1 MRRLLPF
8 VLALGLLAPVL
19 ATSGVRVASADDA
32 AAQAAKQIA
41 DARERANKA
50 ADDYFAAVSQL
61 DQLTVDQQSLQSQIA
76 DIKVQ
81 VTDLQAKVQSIAVG
95 RFTRSDNS
103 SSPFLSGFSTPEEQM
118 QVAALSAVINDTS
131 SDDFDTYDS
140 LQRKLVGKQKEL
152 AAKQHQAQR
161 QQQRAATLRDKATA
175 EVTSLKRIEAQRLQD
190 QAVRAALQAEE
201 ARRATLIA
209 LASKPASTTTTS
221 DPAGDMAGGGGVG
234 APQTTVAALN
244 LGAGGQTGGGG
255 AGGRPGGAGGSDY
268 GGPGWVCPTGTAAVA
283 FGDTWGAPRS
293 GGRRHEG
300 VDMIGPIGTPLLA
313 VVDGFAEPQTN
324 DLGGITVW
332 FSGADGN
339 KYYYAHMDH
348 YEKLGAVKAGDVIG
362 YMGQTGNARFSVPH
376 LHFEIHPG
384 GGAAVN
390 PYPTVRAH
398 C

>member
-19 ATSGVRVASADDA
+19 ATSAVPVARADDPVARVA
-32 AAQAAKQIA
+32 KEIA

-50 ADDYFAAVSQL
+50 ADDYFSAVSQL
-61 DQLTVDQQSLQSQIA
+61 DQLLVDQQSLQSQIA
-76 DIKVQ
+76 DLKVQ
-81 VTDLQAKVQSIAVG
+81 VVDLQAKVQSIAVG
-95 RFTRSDNS
+95 RFTRSDNT

-131 SDDFDTYDS
+131 SNDFDNYDS
-140 LQRKLVGKQKEL
+140 LQRKLVAKQKAL
-152 AAKQHQAQR
+152 DAKKAQALG
-161 QQQRAATLRDKATA
+161 QQQRAAKLRDKATA
-175 EVTSLKRIEAQRLQD
+175 EVKSLKRIEAQRLQD
-190 QAVRAALQAEE
+190 QAVRAAVQAEE
-201 ARRATLIA
+201 ARRATLLA
-209 LASKPASTTTTS
+209 LASKTPTTTTTT
-221 DPAGDMAGGGGVG
+221 DPAGDVAGGGGSG
-234 APQTTVAALN
+234 SPQTTVPTAN
-244 LGAGGQTGGGG
+244 VGAGGQTGGGG

-268 GGPGWVCPTGTAAVA
+268 GGPAWVCPTGTAAVA

-324 DLGGITVW
+324 ELGGITIW

-384 GGAAVN
+384 GGSAVN

>member
-1 MRRLLPF
+1 

-19 ATSGVRVASADDA
+19 ATSAVSVARADDPA
-32 AAQAAKQIA
+32 VQAAKEIA
-41 DARERANKA
+41 DARERANTA

-61 DQLTVDQQSLQSQIA
+61 DQLAVDQQSLQSQIV
-76 DIKVQ
+76 DLKTQ
-81 VTDLQAKVQSIAVG
+81 VVDLQAKVQSIAVG

-103 SSPFLSGFSTPEEQM
+103 SSPLLSGFSTPEEQM

-131 SDDFDTYDS
+131 SNDFDTYDS
-140 LQRKLVGKQKEL
+140 LQRTLVAKEKAL
-152 AAKQHQAQR
+152 EAKKRQALR

-175 EVTSLKRIEAQRLQD
+175 QVTALKRIEAQRLQD
-190 QAVRAALQAEE
+190 QAVRAALLAEE
-201 ARRATLIA
+201 ARRATLLA
-209 LASKPASTTTTS
+209 LANKTAPTTTTS
-221 DPAGDMAGGGGVG
+221 DPAGDMAGGGGIG
-234 APQTTVAALN
+234 SPQTTVPRSN
-244 LGAGGQTGGGG
+244 VGAGGQTGGGG

-268 GGPGWVCPTGTAAVA
+268 GGPGWLCPTGTAAVA

-324 DLGGITVW
+324 ELGGITVW

-348 YEKLGAVKAGDVIG
+348 YEKLGAVKAGDIIG